1 MKKLKILVA
10 DDHQIVR
17 RGVAGAV
24 QDAHPEWEVCGEA
37 ANGREAVLSAIKLKP
52 DVVVMDISMPELNGL
67 EATRRILKELPETQV
82 LILSVHESEQ
92 IVRDVL
98 SSGARGYVLK
108 SDAGTDLVAAIEAL
122 SQRKLYFTSKVSEF
136 VLSGFLKTSAPDFK
150 AYADGGPLSPR
161 EREIVQLIA
170 EGHANKG
177 VADVLHISV
186 KTVETHRARIMEKL
200 GAHSVSDLVRYA
212 IRNGLVQC

>member
-37 ANGREAVLSAIKLKP
+37 ANGREAVQAAVRLRP
-52 DVVVMDISMPELNGL
+52 DIVVMDISMPELNGL
-67 EATRRILKELPETQV
+67 EATRQILKELPETQV
-82 LILSVHESEQ
+82 LILSMHESAQ

-108 SDAGTDLVAAIEAL
+108 SDAGTDLVYAIEAL

-136 VLSGFLKTSAPDFK
+136 VLNEFLRTSAADFK
-150 AYADGGPLSPR
+150 AHAANGLLSPR
-161 EREIVQLIA
+161 EREVVQLIA
-170 EGHANKG
+170 EGRANKE
-177 VADVLHISV
+177 VADMLHISV
-186 KTVETHRARIMEKL
+186 KTVETHRAKIMEKL
-200 GAHSVSDLVRYA
+200 DAHSVSDLVRYA

>member
-1 MKKLKILVA
+1 M
-10 DDHQIVR
+10 
-17 RGVAGAV
+17 
-24 QDAHPEWEVCGEA
+24 CGEA
-37 ANGREAVLSAIKLKP
+37 ANGREAVEAAVKLRP

-82 LILSVHESEQ
+82 LMLSVHESEQ

-108 SDAGTDLVAAIEAL
+108 SDAGTDLVSAIEAL

-150 AYADGGPLSPR
+150 AFAASGPLSPR
-161 EREIVQLIA
+161 EREVVQLIA
-170 EGHANKG
+170 EGHANKE
-177 VADVLHISV
+177 AAAMLHISV
-186 KTVETHRARIMEKL
+186 KTVETHRAKIMEKL
-200 GAHSVSDLVRYA
+200 DAHSVSDLVRYA

>member
-1 MKKLKILVA
+1 MRKLRILVA

-37 ANGREAVLSAIKLKP
+37 SNGREAVSAAVRLKP
-52 DVVVMDISMPELNGL
+52 DIVVMDISMPELNGL
-67 EATRRILKELPETQV
+67 EATRQILKELPETQI

-108 SDAGTDLVAAIEAL
+108 SDAGTDLVSAIEAL
-122 SQRKLYFTSKVSEF
+122 SQRKLFFTSKVSEF
-136 VLSGFLKTSAPDFK
+136 VLSGFLKTNAPDLQ
-150 AYADGGPLSPR
+150 AYTANGPLSPR
-161 EREIVQLIA
+161 EREVVQLIA
-170 EGHANKG
+170 EGHANKE
-177 VADVLHISV
+177 VADLLHISV
-186 KTVETHRARIMEKL
+186 KTVETHRAKIMEKL
-200 GAHSVSDLVRYA
+200 DAHSVSDLVRYA
-212 IRNGLVQC
+212 IRNGLIQC